1 MPFYFFSYKPWFNI
15 KHMIND
21 TDEKP
26 DEEVHKAR
34 SGRVPRAFV
43 PVNLGVHHPPSTRMG
58 SPT

>member
-1 MPFYFFSYKPWFNI
+1 
-15 KHMIND
+15 MIND